1 MSKRVDFFEPEHKRL
16 ALPGATTMVFLDGT
30 LCEALEPLEI
40 VRGGW
45 PEFASA
51 RLAYN
56 PAASLTPDVL
66 TPERIEDR
74 FGPGR
79 TLSLRQVYN
88 PIPPDTAVAS
98 LPVFVGH
105 IEGIETR
112 IGPDTETV
120 EIVAKDFSAALQR
133 VTVYGQ
139 HSVCVGSAPV
149 FLAGLAT
156 AFNPG
161 GRGNAT
167 GAPVVVEGR
176 PCTLFS
182 TAAADGRL
190 WSYAEVLDY
199 LLSRHIPIGR
209 LHWPDLEQL
218 RALTDNRHARDLDVT
233 GLSLLEALHRC
244 CEEAGLEFRFA
255 PRLAETGPSQTMLFY
270 RNGQG
275 RCVELNCQRKGQSLA
290 LSRTNIAALHGRRE
304 FYPVTHRYIG
314 QGDYK
319 VYEATFEL
327 VQAWDPALES
337 TDYSTFSA
345 STNAQFHQVEDVYR
359 KWCLNEAGD
368 YTGAPFN
375 CGPAYDFSKLFE
387 TDSYLRRR
395 RRFWP
400 ALSTDGQDQSLGYF
414 LEVSFDDGAHWW
426 RYLHAFNNL
435 LDECGIWLSSDQLD
449 VDTWVAA
456 LKGMLRF
463 RITASIVSDERLACV
478 VADGPVGST
487 VPVVDHVVTLP
498 RRFKYRNVSPE
509 SVLAQPEGA
518 GVGTPDEADDSAALQ
533 EFIRHRAA
541 ASPAIIERVDVRTC
555 ILNLHFQPGDRVTT
569 CPESRDLLGCRRDN
583 RSVVW
588 IERVH
593 VDFQNQCT
601 NLAVVR
607 QRT

>member
-1 MSKRVDFFEPEHKRL
+1 MSNTVDFFLPEHMRL
-16 ALPGATTMVFLDGT
+16 ALPVATTMVFVDGV
-30 LCEALEPLEI
+30 LCEELEPVEI
-40 VRGGW
+40 VRSGW
-45 PEFASA
+45 PEFGQA

-56 PAASLTPDVL
+56 PAAAL
-66 TPERIEDR
+66 TPELLDPEQVEDR

-79 TLSLRQVYN
+79 AISLRQVYN
-88 PIPPDTAVAS
+88 AIPPDTAVAS

-112 IGPDTETV
+112 IGPETETV
-120 EIVAKDFSAALQR
+120 EIVARDFSAVLQR

-139 HSVCVGSAPV
+139 HSTCADAAPV

-156 AFNPG
+156 VFNPG

-167 GAPVVVEGR
+167 AAPIMIEGKLR
-176 PCTLFS
+176 TLFS
-182 TAAADGRL
+182 TAAANARL
-190 WSYAEVLDY
+190 WSYAEIIDY
-199 LLSRHIPIGR
+199 LLSRHIPDGQV
-209 LHWPDLEQL
+209 HWPDLQQL
-218 RALTDNRHARDLDVT
+218 HGLTQNRCARDLDVT
-233 GLSLLEALHRC
+233 GTNLLDALHRC
-244 CEEAGLEFRFA
+244 CGEAGLKFRFV
-255 PRLAETGPSQTMLFY
+255 PRLAETGPTQAIVFY
-270 RNGQG
+270 RNGRG
-275 RCVELNCQRKGQSLA
+275 RCVELNCQRKGDALA
-290 LSRTNIAALHGRRE
+290 PARTHVAALHGRRS
-304 FYPVTHRYIG
+304 FPVTHRYLG
-314 QGDYK
+314 QGDFK

-345 STNAQFHQVEDVYR
+345 STNAQFHQVKDVYR

-375 CGPAYDFSKLFE
+375 QGPAHDFSTLFE
-387 TDSYLRRR
+387 GAHYLRRR
-395 RRFWP
+395 RRFWS
-400 ALSTDGQDQSLGYF
+400 ALSTDAQDRSLGYF

-463 RITASIVSDERLACV
+463 RITASVVSDERLTCV
-478 VADGPVGST
+478 VADGPVGAT
-487 VPVVDHVVTLP
+487 TPVVDHLVTLP
-498 RRFKYRNVSPE
+498 RRFKYRKVSPQ
-509 SVLAQPEGA
+509 SVLAQPDGA
-518 GVGTPDEADDSAALQ
+518 GAGTPDEADDSAALH
-533 EFIRHRAA
+533 EFVRHRAA
-541 ASPAIIERVDVRTC
+541 ASPATVERVDVRTC
-555 ILNLHFQPGDRVTT
+555 ALSLHFQPGDKVTA

-583 RSVVW
+583 RSVAW

-593 VDFQNQCT
+593 LDFQHQCT
-601 NLAVVR
+601 NLVVVR